1 MSANRLAPLWGPLGE
16 GDDEGRYTPPA
27 SNLRKTTKI
36 GVDRVPGDVRTLG
49 ERRAEPREFAPS
61 PYGDDSDLNAV
72 AARTAYAAKTSY
84 GVYLTKDDPIGTPP
98 EPKQAAAGKI
108 ILPLAPAPCPAP
120 VAPVARREYA
130 PDETLHF
137 EIRPER
143 GGRKVAV
150 WVTYPNG
157 LQKFLG
163 RFNATESEKLT
174 VEHLIST
181 ESEKWAAFAQKATK

>member
-1 MSANRLAPLWGPLGE
+1 
-16 GDDEGRYTPPA
+16 
-27 SNLRKTTKI
+27 
-36 GVDRVPGDVRTLG
+36 
-49 ERRAEPREFAPS
+49 
-61 PYGDDSDLNAV
+61 LNAV

-84 GVYLTKDDPIGTPP
+84 GVHLTKDDPIGTPP

-108 ILPLAPAPCPAP
+108 ILPLAPAAVPAP
-120 VAPVARREYA
+120 VAPVARREYV

-143 GGRKVAV
+143 QGRKVAV

-163 RFNATESEKLT
+163 RFNATESEKLS
-174 VEHLIST
+174 VERVIAS
-181 ESEKWAAFAQKATK
+181 ESENWAAFAQKEK